1 MLAWDLRKFLV
12 VAALSLQMPA
22 FAWGPEG
29 HRLVARIAER
39 ELTDKAKARIAE
51 ILGRGQSI
59 AELASWPD
67 EIRHARPDTGP
78 WHYVDIPL
86 DARHLDMARD
96 CPKGQC
102 IVASL
107 EGFEVVLQDPRASPE
122 QRKEALLFVVHF
134 VGDLHQPLHSED
146 NHDKGGN
153 DVKVVF
159 HGRPTNL
166 HSVWDSGLLNHMPKE
181 PELFPKL
188 DQQAEQHR
196 KKWSQGRVEDWTG
209 QSHRLAQKITYGKL
223 PKPGADGAI
232 VLDAAYEQA
241 ADGVVAA
248 QIEKAGV
255 RLATVL
261 NSCLQ

>member
-1 MLAWDLRKFLV
+1 MRKFLF
-12 VAALSLQMPA
+12 VAALSLQLPA
-22 FAWGPEG
+22 FGWGPEG
-29 HRLVARIAER
+29 HRLVARIAEQ
-39 ELTDKAKARIAE
+39 ELTPKAKARIAA
-51 ILGRGQSI
+51 ILGPGQSI
-59 AELASWPD
+59 AGIASWAD
-67 EIRHARPDTGP
+67 EIRPSRPDTGP

-86 DARHLDMARD
+86 ADRRLDMARD

-107 EGFEVVLQDPRASPE
+107 ESFEAVLKDPRATPE
-122 QRKEALLFVVHF
+122 ERKEALLFVVHF
-134 VGDLHQPLHSED
+134 VGDMHQPLHSID
-146 NHDKGGN
+146 NNDKGGN

-181 PELFPKL
+181 PELFPTL

-196 KKWSQGRVEDWTG
+196 GKWSKGRVEDWIE

-223 PKPGADGAI
+223 PKPGANGVI
-232 VLDAAYEQA
+232 VLNAAYEKA
-241 ADGVVAA
+241 ADGVVTG

-255 RLATVL
+255 RLAAVL
-261 NSCLQ
+261 DACLR